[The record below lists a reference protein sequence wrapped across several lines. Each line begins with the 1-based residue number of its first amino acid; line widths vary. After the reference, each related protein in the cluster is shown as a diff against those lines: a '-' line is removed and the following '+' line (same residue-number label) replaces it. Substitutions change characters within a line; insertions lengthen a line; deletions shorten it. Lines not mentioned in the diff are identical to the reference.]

1 MRLKTFTPLFGLIC
15 AQLSDKHLQVME
27 THLLKVNFYQ
37 NKLVLIEFRLKNRGA
52 GWSVGISTELETS
65 YTEAFFF
72 QGAFLLLPG
81 ANIFTSG
88 QVTCV
93 KCSVLKLSTDFSRA
107 YKCWWL
113 AAPFFPFFTRRQG
126 VYGKWESLATK
137 LCVHSVFFFW
147 SAQVLTCLGGWAH
160 GRTGSFE
167 KN

>member
-81 ANIFTSG
+81 ANNFTSG
-88 QVTCV
+88 YLTCV
-93 KCSVLKLSTDFSRA
+93 KCSILKLSSDFSRA

-113 AAPFFPFFTRRQG
+113 AAPFSILNAKTGCIRKMGELSHKAVCAQR
-126 VYGKWESLATK
+126 
-137 LCVHSVFFFW
+137 FFFLKCPGVDVPW
-147 SAQVLTCLGGWAH
+147 GLSPWKNRVLW
-160 GRTGSFE
+160 